1 MSYNYIDSKAS
12 QNELKIAELLTFLPK
27 FCHDYIIS
35 ISGFT
40 KPLTQLAYL
49 QRIQFFLYWLLD
61 NNIYFS
67 KKYAEIKDFTI
78 DDLNQLK
85 KIDFE
90 GVLLPYKYIWCNE
103 KEKNTRSKSYL
114 PKHNSY

>member
-49 QRIQFFLYWLLD
+49 QRIQFFFTGCWII
-61 NNIYFS
+61 IYIFQ
-67 KKYAEIKDFTI
+67 K
-78 DDLNQLK
+78 NMLK
-85 KIDFE
+85 LKI
-90 GVLLPYKYIWCNE
+90 LQ
-103 KEKNTRSKSYL
+103 
-114 PKHNSY
+114 

>member
-40 KPLTQLAYL
+40 KPLTQLA
-49 QRIQFFLYWLLD
+49 
-61 NNIYFS
+61 
-67 KKYAEIKDFTI
+67 
-78 DDLNQLK
+78 
-85 KIDFE
+85 
-90 GVLLPYKYIWCNE
+90 
-103 KEKNTRSKSYL
+103 
-114 PKHNSY
+114 

>member
-67 KKYAEIKDFTI
+67 KKYKKFT
-78 DDLNQLK
+78 
-85 KIDFE
+85 
-90 GVLLPYKYIWCNE
+90 
-103 KEKNTRSKSYL
+103 TSS
-114 PKHNSY
+114 